1 MAIPSLLKLPN
12 MFEKSSVL
20 TEKVVKSSGV
30 VLLFTFLGAALGYLI
45 RLFYSNHLSIEM
57 FGLFYAALAFFTLVS
72 TYLDLG
78 LGYSVIYFIPQF
90 AKQQQL
96 KKVALI
102 FQYYQI
108 IQLIV
113 TVVAAISLFFSAD
126 FLAREYF
133 KFAQAVG
140 LIYVFS
146 GYLVING
153 MFSALNMAFVG
164 LQKEVYYSSLQF
176 FRLFLIFVF
185 SLLFWFFGQ
194 NNVFFYTLAWLISNL
209 VIVAIYYV
217 ILSKKYTFL
226 FQAFSW
232 DQALLKTMLAYGL
245 PTLITASLYIFI
257 TSIDAVFL
265 TSLRNVTEV
274 GIYNVVYPLATLAGL
289 VLTPINTLT
298 LPLVSH
304 LMVDEGHKVSRFIHS
319 ILKLIPFVSL
329 YFGLYIAL
337 FSSSLVSL
345 LFGAKWVDLVEL
357 PLTIF
362 ALGYILSPLASLLF
376 TILSGMGKVK
386 ERLKLSIV
394 LVVFSLVSSLTL
406 ISLWGVVGAAIANS
420 LVYLV
425 SVLLF
430 TKAIN
435 GFFTIHYPWNFYA
448 RLVLF
453 AGLLAVAVK
462 LSHWV
467 PVGLV
472 QIMVTGLI
480 YTLVFI
486 LFGLHQ
492 RVLDEKLL
500 MALKNVIATHFLKLK
515 QFFA

>member
-1 MAIPSLLKLPN
+1 MS
-12 MFEKSSVL
+12 EKSPVL

-30 VLLFTFLGAALGYLI
+30 VLVFTFLGAAFGYLI

-90 AKQQQL
+90 VKQQQL
-96 KKVALI
+96 RKVTLI

-113 TVVAAISLFFSAD
+113 TVVAAVSLFFSAD

-133 KFAQAVG
+133 KFSQAIG
-140 LIYVFS
+140 IIYVFS
-146 GYLVING
+146 GYLVVNG

-176 FRLFLIFVF
+176 LRLFLIFVF

-194 NNVFFYTLAWLISNL
+194 NNVFFYTLAWFVSNL
-209 VIVAIYYV
+209 LIVIVYYV
-217 ILSKKYTFL
+217 ILSKKYSFL
-226 FQAFSW
+226 FQTFSW
-232 DQALLKTMLAYGL
+232 DQALFRTMLAYGL

-265 TSLRNVTEV
+265 TSLRNVAEV
-274 GIYNVVYPLATLAGL
+274 GVYNVVYPLATLAGL
-289 VLTPINTLT
+289 ILTPINTLT

-304 LMVDEGHKVSRFIHS
+304 LMVDEGHKVSHFIHS
-319 ILKLIPFVSL
+319 VLKLIPFVSL

-337 FSSSLVSL
+337 FSGSLVSL
-345 LFGAKWVDLVEL
+345 LFGAKWVNLVEL

-362 ALGYILSPLASLLF
+362 ALGYVFSPLASLLF

-386 ERLKLSIV
+386 ERLKLSII
-394 LVVFSLVSSLTL
+394 LVIFSAVSSLVL
-406 ISLWGVVGAAIANS
+406 IALWGVVGAAIANS

-425 SVLLF
+425 SVVLF
-430 TKAIN
+430 SKAISSS
-435 GFFTIHYPWNFYA
+435 FVIRYPWSFYA
-448 RLVLF
+448 RLLLF
-453 AGLLAVAVK
+453 AGLVATGIK
-462 LSHWV
+462 LSHWL
-467 PVGLV
+467 PVGLI
-472 QIMVTGLI
+472 QIVGSGLV
-480 YTLVFI
+480 YTLVFL

-492 RVLDEKLL
+492 QVLDQKLL
-500 MALKNVIATHFLKLK
+500 LALKNIAATHFLKLK
-515 QFFA
+515 RFFG